1 MTTDATPAGA
11 TTGVVTILVTDQVGS
26 TELRSRLGDDAA
38 DRALRAHTLLLR
50 EAVAAAG
57 GREVKHLGDGLLATF
72 PSPSSALRC
81 AVAIQQAVHCHN
93 RRPGSVATQ
102 VRIGLDVG
110 EVSTEEGDWFGTTVV
125 VATRLCQLAGGGGI
139 VASDLVRRLVGSRGG
154 FDFGPPEDK
163 ALKGIPEPV
172 AACRVS
178 WVAPEATTVALPPDV
193 AAPGATTFIGRS
205 GELERLATMWDE
217 ARRGRPRLVVLAG
230 DPGIGKTRLAFEL
243 ARAVAAEGATVL
255 LGRCEEDSLSPY
267 QPLVEPF
274 RHYVLS
280 RPPEQLAAELQG
292 TAAELASL
300 VPEVLRRVPAAP
312 VADQA
317 AVDRYRVFEAA
328 AGLVREAASGAPL
341 LMVLDDLQWA
351 EKPAL
356 MLLRHLVRHLGEAPV
371 LVVATCR
378 EAELASVPGL
388 ADLVAGLR
396 RERLVEVL
404 TVGGLAEREVAALV
418 HELGGQRSPA
428 GFVRAVFT
436 TTEGNPLFVESLL
449 RHLDDTGAAPA
460 AAGRAVA
467 AASVG
472 GLGLPEDV
480 KEVIARRLSRMTE
493 RSQRA
498 LAVAS
503 VIGRQ
508 FGAPLLREVAGL
520 GDDELVEVLE
530 EAVAARVVVE
540 VPGPE
545 DCYAFHHAITRQ
557 VLYEGLLGLRR
568 TGLHRRIGAAL
579 AAEDAAPS
587 ADRLAQLAHHFLA
600 AASGQPD
607 DDDTAVAYAY
617 AAASGALAGV
627 AFEEAA
633 VLCER
638 ALRVLERRGQP
649 DLGRRLDVL
658 LLLGRAHCRAGD
670 TNEARKAFG
679 QATEAALAL
688 GTSQALC
695 ETALTYAE
703 VPVESGDVDERLVE
717 VLEAAAAALPGDD
730 PHRARLL
737 ARLVEELYFTPER
750 ERCMALSDEALS
762 IARATGDP
770 DALVD
775 ALNVRRL
782 LLIGPDGPEARLA
795 VSEELVKVAVAA
807 DDCLAVLRGRVAR
820 VVDLV
825 DAGYLDGI
833 DAEIEAVAR
842 LAEEARQPA
851 WAWYPAK
858 WRAMRALMAGR
869 IDEGEKLA
877 AAALAVGERPH
888 GKTAFQAFVVQLVE
902 IRRCQGRLAEL
913 EANMAAGITE
923 YRAVPA
929 WRCGLA
935 WLHAALGR
943 DADARRELD
952 DLAAARFASLPDDFT
967 WLTCASVLSEV
978 AVHLGDAERSAILFD
993 LLLPSAD
1000 HCMFAGQAELFGG
1013 CVARYQG
1020 QVGPGPA
1027 VRRARRA
1034 GRSAAGRRGG
1044 GAVRDRG
1051 ERPRAAR
1058 SGAPGVQPLT
1068 AGGTMARR
1076 PSARRSASPLGRC
1089 TASAKRAN
1097 SGSRSVS
1104 CSTRAAARRSRTWRF
1119 CSSTRRASR
1128 KASSVKRRISRSIS
1142 AATSSE

>member
-1 MTTDATPAGA
+1 MTTDATAAGA

-72 PSPSSALRC
+72 ASPSSALRC
-81 AVAIQQAVHCHN
+81 AVAIQQAVHRHN
-93 RRPGSVATQ
+93 RRPGTVATQ

-154 FDFGPPEDK
+154 FDFGPPEDR

-193 AAPGATTFIGRS
+193 AEPGATTFIGRS

-243 ARAVAAEGATVL
+243 ARTVAAEGATVL

-280 RPPEQLAAELQG
+280 RPPEQLAAELRG

-300 VPEVLRRVPAAP
+300 VPEVLRRVPVAP

-356 MLLRHLVRHLGEAPV
+356 MLLRHLVRHMGDAPV

-388 ADLVAGLR
+388 ADVVAGLR

-449 RHLDDTGAAPA
+449 RHLDDTGATS
-460 AAGRAVA
+460 AAGRAAV

-545 DCYAFHHAITRQ
+545 DCYAFHHAVTRQ

-579 AAEDAAPS
+579 AAENAAENAAPS

-627 AFEEAA
+627 AFEAAA

-638 ALRVLERRGQP
+638 ALRVLERCGQP

-770 DALVD
+770 EALVD

-782 LLIGPDGPEARLA
+782 LLIGPDGPKARLA
-795 VSEELVKVAVAA
+795 VSEELVTIAVAA

-952 DLAAARFASLPDDFT
+952 DLAAARFASLHDDFT
-967 WLTCASVLSEV
+967 WLTCASMLSEV
-978 AVHLGDAERSAILFD
+978 AVHLGDAERSGVLFD

-1000 HCMFAGQAELFGG
+1000 HFMFAGQAELFGG
-1013 CVARYQG
+1013 CVARYLG
-1020 QVGPGPA
+1020 QLATALGRWREAEGFLLDGRERAALMGARPEVARTELALARLYDARGERDDPHRADAAAERCATEANDLGLHA
-1027 VRRARRA
+1027 LARRA
-1034 GRSAAGRRGG
+1034 F
-1044 GAVRDRG
+1044 
-1051 ERPRAAR
+1051 
-1058 SGAPGVQPLT
+1058 
-1068 AGGTMARR
+1068 
-1076 PSARRSASPLGRC
+1076 
-1089 TASAKRAN
+1089 
-1097 SGSRSVS
+1097 SR
-1104 CSTRAAARRSRTWRF
+1104 
-1119 CSSTRRASR
+1119 
-1128 KASSVKRRISRSIS
+1128 
-1142 AATSSE
+1142 